1 MISIPIL
8 DAEAKQVGA
17 MDVDEARLGSTVH
30 RQALREAILMHQA
43 RARVGTAASQTR
55 SRVTGTGR
63 KPYRQKG
70 TGRARAGSFKSPL
83 WRGGGVTFGP
93 HPRDYSYSIPKKV
106 RRRAIQSAL
115 LARIQ
120 DGEVTLVDA
129 LTVEQ
134 PQTKQIAS
142 LLRTL
147 GIDGTCLIVVPELDR
162 NVHLSARNIPGVDVL
177 PASNLNAYDLVVK
190 SRVLM
195 TQAALERVLGGK

>member
-8 DAEAKQVGA
+8 DAEAKQVGT

-30 RQALREAILMHQA
+30 RQALREAVLMHQA
-43 RARVGTAASQTR
+43 RARVGTSASQTR
-55 SRVTGTGR
+55 SRVTGSGR

-83 WRGGGVTFGP
+83 WRGGGVAFGP
-93 HPRDYSYSIPKKV
+93 QPRDYSYAIPKKV

-115 LARIQ
+115 LAKFQ
-120 DGEVTLVDA
+120 DGEVTVVNT
-129 LTVEQ
+129 LTAAQ

-142 LLRTL
+142 LLHTL
-147 GIDGTCLIVVPELDR
+147 GIDGTCLIVLPDLDR
-162 NVHLSARNIPGVDVL
+162 NVYLSARNIPGVDVL

-195 TQAALERVLGGK
+195 TQDALERVLGGT

>member
-8 DAEAKQVGA
+8 DAEAKPVGA

-30 RQALREAILMHQA
+30 RQALREAIIMHQA
-43 RARVGTAASQTR
+43 RARVGTASCQTR
-55 SRVTGTGR
+55 SHVTGSGR

-83 WRGGGVTFGP
+83 WRSGGVAFGP

-115 LARIQ
+115 LAKIQ
-120 DGEVTLVDA
+120 DGEVIVVDA

-134 PQTKQIAS
+134 PQTKQIVS
-142 LLRTL
+142 LLRAL
-147 GIDGTCLIVVPELDR
+147 GVHGTCLIVVPELDR